1 MKNEIKEG
9 DYIDA
14 IDGTN
19 RITGIVRGFDKNGN
33 PYLFVK
39 RSNVY
44 YNEDFPFIKRYCH
57 LRNTKIPEYFKLIS

>member
-19 RITGIVRGFDKNGN
+19 RITGYGKKIENIPSAKQ
-33 PYLFVK
+33 
-39 RSNVY
+39 
-44 YNEDFPFIKRYCH
+44 DFW
-57 LRNTKIPEYFKLIS
+57 LN